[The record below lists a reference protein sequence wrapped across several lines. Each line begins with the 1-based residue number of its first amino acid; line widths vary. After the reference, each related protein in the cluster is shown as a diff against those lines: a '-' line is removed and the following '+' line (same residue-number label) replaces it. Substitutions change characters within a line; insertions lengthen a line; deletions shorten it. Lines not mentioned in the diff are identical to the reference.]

1 MTTLKQ
7 KFEAKIAPLLKKELG
22 LDNMYQVPKPLKVVV
37 NCGIGRLVAG
47 DDKKDQRVQVQSDA
61 TKILSLVTG
70 QKPRQNRAKKSIAGF
85 KLREGDLIG
94 LSVTLRGERMFEFLE
109 RFLNLALPR
118 VRDFRGIPKN
128 SVSPEGILNIGIK
141 EHIVFPELTGEDFKR
156 IYGLQVTIVPKV
168 QNRDEAFHLY
178 KAFNVPF
185 QK

>member
-7 KFEAKIAPLLKKELG
+7 KFETKIAPLLKKELG
-22 LDNMYQVPKPLKVVV
+22 LDNIYQVPKPLKVVV

-47 DDKKDQRVQVQSDA
+47 DDKKDQRAQVVA
-61 TKILSLVTG
+61 ETEKILSLVTG

-94 LSVTLRGERMFEFLE
+94 LSVTLRGGRMFEFLE

-118 VRDFRGIPKN
+118 VRDFRGIQKS
-128 SVSPEGILNIGIK
+128 SVSPEGVLNVGVK

-156 IYGLQVTIVPKV
+156 IYGLQVTIVPKA
-168 QNRDEAFHLY
+168 QNRADALHLY
-178 KAFNVPF
+178 KALNVPF